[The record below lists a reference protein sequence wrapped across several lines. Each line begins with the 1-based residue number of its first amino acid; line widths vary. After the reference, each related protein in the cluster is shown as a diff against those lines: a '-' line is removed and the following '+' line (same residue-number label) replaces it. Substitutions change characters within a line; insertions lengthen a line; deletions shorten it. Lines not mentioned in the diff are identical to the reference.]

1 MRISD
6 WSSDVC
12 SSDLG
17 AVAGTQEQ
25 GLSAT
30 FRRSN
35 AGRRDRTVQAG
46 LELLHE
52 DYKSYSAYTAALRG
66 SISRSSTPIFQTRW
80 TWSYGFE
87 LLASAQT
94 TVTETPGATK
104 RPKLLQERKRDGEG
118 KKVS

>member
-66 SISRSSTPIFQTRW
+66 SIPRSSTPNFQNRRNW
-80 TWSYGFE
+80 TFGFQ
-87 LLASAQT
+87 LLASDHTQVHENT
-94 TVTETPGATK
+94 GDRQSVE
-104 RPKLLQERKRDGEG
+104 
-118 KKVS
+118 